1 MCCVYKKRVL
11 QQLQSSET
19 SLNTIDTDNMFIYML
34 LENKDIKSVVD
45 PGPQI
50 GTHVIPGLTVRCN
63 ITAGGWG
70 QTPPPPQQYFIVYSN
85 T

>member
-19 SLNTIDTDNMFIYML
+19 SLNTIDTYNMFIYML

-63 ITAGGWG
+63 ITAGG
-70 QTPPPPQQYFIVYSN
+70 
-85 T
+85 